1 MPRAQNLFE
10 HAARLYRRRWRANL
24 AAGMAIFTGVRA
36 AGRPQR
42 IRLGEI
48 LVSQKAVS
56 QEQLKLALE
65 EQKRSGRRLGR
76 VLIDLGFVAEER
88 VAQALARQ
96 LNLGFVNLKHFNF
109 NRAVV
114 LKLPEAAARRFRAL
128 ALEDRGASMRVGM
141 ADPTDLFAFDELTR
155 LLKKD
160 VEAAV
165 VAEGEVLQA
174 LDQVYR
180 RTEEITGHAKDLEQ
194 DLGGNLVDF
203 GALGAGLGAEDAPVV
218 KLLQSLFEDATQV
231 GASDIHIEPQ
241 ESRLQMRFRID
252 GQLHPQAETD
262 LRVAGALSLRLKLMS
277 GLDISEKRHPQ
288 DGRFNVL
295 VRNQPVDVRISTMP
309 TQYGESIVMRLLNRH
324 SGLLSLEHLGM
335 PAAML
340 ERFNAIFNRVSGMV
354 LVTGPTGS
362 GKTTTLY
369 AALNALNTPS
379 RKIITVED
387 PVEYRVRGLNQ
398 VQVNEKIGLT
408 FAAVLRSVLR
418 QDPNVILIGEMRDTE
433 TAQIGLRAAITGHM
447 VFSTLHVRDAAS
459 APVRLLDMEVPR
471 YMVATS
477 LQAVIAQRLVRLI
490 CESCVEDHA
499 PTPQEAKFIETELH
513 GEARSFKRGRGCAY
527 CNGTGFRGRMGVYE
541 MLEMTPPLVEGIARD
556 DVPGFVRT
564 ADEQMSGQTFV
575 QHAAAL
581 AAAGR
586 TTLNEVMRISQS
598 EE

>member
-1 MPRAQNLFE
+1 
-10 HAARLYRRRWRANL
+10 
-24 AAGMAIFTGVRA
+24 MAISTGVRS
-36 AGRPQR
+36 AGRPAR
-42 IRLGEI
+42 VRLGDV
-48 LVSQKAVS
+48 LVAQKTIS

-65 EQKRSGRRLGR
+65 EQKRSGRKLGR
-76 VLIDLGFVAEER
+76 ALVDLGFVTEER
-88 VAQALARQ
+88 IAQALGRQ
-96 LNLGFVNLKHFNF
+96 LNLSYVNLKLFNF
-109 NRAVV
+109 NRAIV
-114 LKLPEAAARRFRAL
+114 LKLPEAAARRFRAI
-128 ALEDRGASMRVGM
+128 ALEDRGANMLVGM
-141 ADPTDLFAFDELTR
+141 ADPTDLFAYDELTR

-160 VEAAV
+160 IEAAV

-180 RTEEITGHAKDLEQ
+180 RTEEISGHAKDLEH
-194 DLGGNLVDF
+194 DLGGDQLVDF

-241 ESRLQMRFRID
+241 ENRLQMRFRID
-252 GQLHPQAETD
+252 GQLQPQAETD
-262 LRVAGALSLRLKLMS
+262 LRVASALALRLKLMS

-309 TQYGESIVMRLLNRH
+309 TQYGESVVMRLLNRH
-324 SGLLSLEHLGM
+324 SGLLALEHLGM
-335 PAAML
+335 PPGML
-340 ERFNAIFNRVSGMV
+340 ERFSAIFARVSGMV

-369 AALNALNTPS
+369 AALNALNTPA

-387 PVEYRVRGLNQ
+387 PVEYRVAGVNQ
-398 VQVNEKIGLT
+398 VQVNEKIGLS
-408 FAAVLRSVLR
+408 FASVLRSVLR

-433 TAQIGLRAAITGHM
+433 TAQIGMRAAITGHM

-459 APVRLLDMEVPR
+459 APVRLLDMQVPR

-490 CESCVEDHA
+490 CESCVEDHV
-499 PTPQEAKFIETELH
+499 PTPQEQKFIDTEWRGETR
-513 GEARSFKRGRGCAY
+513 GFKRGRGCAH
-527 CNGTGFRGRMGVYE
+527 CNGTGHRGRVGVYE
-541 MLEMTPPLVEGIARD
+541 MLEMTPRLVEGVAKD
-556 DVPGFVRT
+556 DVPAFVR
-564 ADEQMSGQTFV
+564 AAQEEMSGRTFV

>member
-1 MPRAQNLFE
+1 MLTCP
-10 HAARLYRRRWRANL
+10 AR
-24 AAGMAIFTGVRA
+24 MAISPGARA

-42 IRLGEI
+42 VRIGEV
-48 LVSQKAVS
+48 LVSQKALS
-56 QEQLKLALE
+56 QEQLRLGLE

-76 VLIDLGFVAEER
+76 VLIDLGFATEEG

-96 LNLGFVNLKHFNF
+96 LNLAFVDLKHFNF
-109 NRAVV
+109 NRSVV
-114 LKLPEAAARRFRAL
+114 RKLPESAARRFRAI
-128 ALEDRGASMRVGM
+128 ALEDRGSAVRVGM
-141 ADPTDLFAFDELTR
+141 ADPTDLFAYDELTR

-160 VEAAV
+160 VETAV
-165 VAEGEVLQA
+165 VAEAEVLQA

-194 DLGGNLVDF
+194 DLGGTLIDF

-241 ESRLQMRFRID
+241 ENRLQIRFRID
-252 GQLHPQAETD
+252 GQLQPQTETD
-262 LRVAGALSLRLKLMS
+262 LRVASALSLRLKLMS

-295 VRNQPVDVRISTMP
+295 VRSLPVDVRISTMP
-309 TQYGESIVMRLLNRH
+309 TQFGESIVMRLLNRE
-324 SGLLSLEHLGM
+324 SGLLSLETLGM

-340 ERFNAIFNRVSGMV
+340 ARFSAIFNRVSGMV

-369 AALNALNTPS
+369 AALNALNTPT

-387 PVEYRVRGLNQ
+387 PFEYRVRGLNQ

-408 FAAVLRSVLR
+408 FATVLRSVLR

-433 TAQIGLRAAITGHM
+433 TAQIGMRAALTGHM
-447 VFSTLHVRDAAS
+447 VFSTLHVRGAAS
-459 APVRLLDMEVPR
+459 APVRLLDMDVPR
-471 YMVATS
+471 FMVATA
-477 LQAVIAQRLVRLI
+477 LQAVIAQRLIRLI
-490 CESCVEDHA
+490 CESCTEDYAPSAQERKFVEA
-499 PTPQEAKFIETELH
+499 ELRL
-513 GEARSFKRGRGCAY
+513 EARNFKRGRGCAH
-527 CNGTGFRGRMGVYE
+527 CNGTGFRGRKGVYE
-541 MLEMTPPLVEGIARD
+541 MLEMTPEMVEAIAKD
-556 DVPGFVRT
+556 DVGGFQR
-564 ADEQMSGQTFV
+564 AALQEMAGQTFA
-575 QHAAAL
+575 HSAGAI

>member
-1 MPRAQNLFE
+1 MLSWP
-10 HAARLYRRRWRANL
+10 H
-24 AAGMAIFTGVRA
+24 GMAITTTTARTG
-36 AGRPQR
+36 GRPQR
-42 IRLGEI
+42 VRLGEV

-56 QEQLKLALE
+56 QEQLRLALE
-65 EQKRSGRRLGR
+65 EQKRSGRKLGR
-76 VLIDLGFVAEER
+76 VLVDLGFVSEER
-88 VAQALARQ
+88 IAQALARQ
-96 LNLGFVNLKHFNF
+96 LNLTYVNLKHFNF
-109 NRAVV
+109 NRTVV
-114 LKLPEAAARRFRAL
+114 LKLPEAAARRFRAI
-128 ALEDRGASMRVGM
+128 ALEDRGSVMRVGM

-155 LLKKD
+155 ILKKD

-165 VAEGEVLQA
+165 VVEGEVLQA

-180 RTEEITGHAKDLEQ
+180 RTEEITGHAKELEQ

-203 GALGAGLGAEDAPVV
+203 GALGATLGAEDAPVV

-241 ESRLQMRFRID
+241 ETRLQIRFRID
-252 GQLHPQAETD
+252 GQLQPQTETD

-295 VRNQPVDVRISTMP
+295 VRNQPIDVRISTLP
-309 TQYGESIVMRLLNRH
+309 TQYGESVVMRVLNRQ
-324 SGLLSLEHLGM
+324 SGLLSLDHLGM
-335 PAAML
+335 PARML
-340 ERFNAIFNRVSGMV
+340 ERFTAIFNRVSGMV

-387 PVEYRVRGLNQ
+387 PVEYRVRGINQ

-408 FAAVLRSVLR
+408 FASVLRSVLR
-418 QDPNVILIGEMRDTE
+418 QDPNVILVGEMRDTE

-459 APVRLLDMEVPR
+459 APVRLLDMQVPR

-477 LQAVIAQRLVRLI
+477 LQAVIAQRLIRLI
-490 CESCVEDHA
+490 CESCIEDHG
-499 PTPQEAKFIETELH
+499 PTAQEQKFIETVW
-513 GEARSFKRGRGCAY
+513 RGDLGGNEGLRFRRGKGCQH

-541 MLEMTPPLVEGIARD
+541 MLEMTPRLVEAIAKD
-556 DVPGFVRT
+556 DVPGFAQAAR
-564 ADEQMSGQTFV
+564 EEMSGLTFLE
-575 QHAAAL
+575 HAASL